1 MVTHQ
6 PGFNP
11 SLRDPTESPTGRQAR
26 KEDVMAK
33 TSILN
38 RQKKREKLVR
48 QYATKRAELKRR
60 AKDPALRPEERML
73 ALEKLAKLPR
83 NSSPVRLVSRCM
95 VSGRGRG
102 VYRKFRLSR
111 IAFREL
117 AHAGQL
123 PGVHKSSW

>member
-1 MVTHQ
+1 
-6 PGFNP
+6 
-11 SLRDPTESPTGRQAR
+11 
-26 KEDVMAK
+26 MAK
-33 TSILN
+33 TSSIN

-48 QYATKRAELKRR
+48 RFAAKRAEFKRR
-60 AKDPALRPEERML
+60 SLDMKLSAEER
-73 ALEKLAKLPR
+73 AEARAKLAKLPR

-95 VSGRGRG
+95 VTGRPRA
-102 VYRKFRLSR
+102 VYKKFRLSR